1 MGSRGSLRW
10 LTAGR
15 LAKGGLALAV
25 IAIVLAVVLPLWVS
39 APRSPG
45 SEASQA
51 VPTAT
56 ATATPTLPETPSPTP
71 TAAPSATDSPSPEP
85 TPTPTASPTPT
96 PTPVARVRTPAPV
109 AAGTQCPS
117 CDFGVAQADFYVIPG
132 GTLYL
137 TATPFGSAKIS
148 SCTIKVVLPGGA
160 ILTGSRSGAQ
170 GNGVVGFS
178 WVVPS
183 GTPPGVIT
191 GSATC
196 KFGPTTL
203 TRPLPNVQIAES

>member
-85 TPTPTASPTPT
+85 TPTPTAAPT